1 MSDQVVEHHDF
12 SSPDEVRQGD
22 RYRAEIVNLANGPVA
37 RMILQPGWRWSE
49 DIKPIAGTRWC
60 EAPHQQVLITGRM
73 HVVMANGEEL
83 DLGPGTVSSLPEGHD
98 AWVVGNEPVVAVDW
112 YGASIWAKAQ

>member
-73 HVVMANGEEL
+73 HVVMCCSFRRRRDHQGCL
-83 DLGPGTVSSLPEGHD
+83 HRLRPGR
-98 AWVVGNEPVVAVDW
+98 
-112 YGASIWAKAQ
+112 WA